1 MDEPS
6 SGVDPASR
14 RKLWRIIRSVQRNG
28 QAIILTSHSME
39 ECDELCG
46 RLGIM
51 VNGQFQC
58 FGPTRYLK
66 QKFGQGF
73 TILGTDLLQKIY
85 RKYLFLYFFT
95 NISVKLNTQDK
106 TPEEYLELIQS
117 FKNYINSQFDGC
129 LVKDEHKVSLLK
141 TILELKTFQ

>member
-14 RKLWRIIRSVQRNG
+14 RKLWNIIRNVQKKG
-28 QAIILTSHSME
+28 QSIILTSHSME

-58 FGPTRYLK
+58 FGPTRYYIFLV
-66 QKFGQGF
+66 
-73 TILGTDLLQKIY
+73 IY
-85 RKYLFLYFFT
+85 VLYKECSY
-95 NISVKLNTQDK
+95 NGI
-106 TPEEYLELIQS
+106 EIRE
-117 FKNYINSQFDGC
+117 
-129 LVKDEHKVSLLK
+129 
-141 TILELKTFQ
+141 

>member
-1 MDEPS
+1 MAQALVADPPIIFLDEPT

-14 RKLWRIIRSVQRNG
+14 RKLWKIIRAVQRKG
-28 QAIILTSHSME
+28 QSIILTSHSME

-66 QKFGQGF
+66 NKFGQGF
-73 TILGTDLLQKIY
+73 TLLTKLDTSGKTGQEASGILE
-85 RKYLFLYFFT
+85 
-95 NISVKLNTQDK
+95 N
-106 TPEEYLELIQS
+106 
-117 FKNYINSQFDGC
+117 FKEHVIAKFDGC
-129 LVKDEHKVSLLK
+129 LVKDEHKVLYFEFSRQK
-141 TILELKTFQ
+141 

>member
-1 MDEPS
+1 MAQALVADPPIVFLDEPS

-14 RKLWRIIRSVQRNG
+14 RKLWKIIRSVQKKG

-58 FGPTRYLK
+58 FGATRYLK

-73 TILGTDLLQKIY
+73 TIL
-85 RKYLFLYFFT
+85 
-95 NISVKLNTQDK
+95 VKLNTQGQTLDEAFN
-106 TPEEYLELIQS
+106 TMES
-117 FKNYINSQFDGC
+117 FKKHIIKQFDDGC
-129 LVKDEHKVSLLK
+129 IGNVKQSNSEISR
-141 TILELKTFQ
+141 

>member
-14 RKLWRIIRSVQRNG
+14 RKLWKIIRSVQRNG

-73 TILGTDLLQKIY
+73 TILGTY
-85 RKYLFLYFFT
+85 
-95 NISVKLNTQDK
+95 
-106 TPEEYLELIQS
+106 
-117 FKNYINSQFDGC
+117 
-129 LVKDEHKVSLLK
+129 LLK
-141 TILELKTFQ
+141 KDLRKSVLFIIFLPIFQ

>member
-1 MDEPS
+1 MISRKNDTFCLAVFMDEPS

-14 RKLWRIIRSVQRNG
+14 RKLWKIIRSVQKNG

-73 TILGTDLLQKIY
+73 TILGTELL
-85 RKYLFLYFFT
+85 
-95 NISVKLNTQDK
+95 
-106 TPEEYLELIQS
+106 
-117 FKNYINSQFDGC
+117 
-129 LVKDEHKVSLLK
+129 
-141 TILELKTFQ
+141 